1 MSSFYF
7 NFVLNT
13 SQYDNLY
20 CNVFMITVNET
31 YLKNIPWVEKYRPN
45 QYQDIILED
54 VNKQIFNTILK
65 NGTFPNILLYGPPG
79 TGKTTTIMN
88 ITKLFLQKFYV
99 FGKELIVHLN
109 ASDERGID
117 IIRNQINIFTKTNVL
132 FNKGVKFIILDEADY
147 MTKNAQQSL
156 RTIIHERNPNIKF
169 CIICNYISKIE
180 DGLKHEFIPIR
191 FNNLPRQPIHDLLT
205 RICFHEQIHHHD
217 EYINKIIDTYN
228 SDIRSM
234 INYIQI
240 NQSSMHSNHTHT
252 VTPIHITKTILSIM
266 KKNIIKMENTEHME
280 NTEISNTTQ
289 YVYEYIIDICRNNH
303 INIEDY
309 FISFCNH
316 LSSNH
321 LLKLPDESLFRL
333 YPFLLYTTHSFR
345 VNIEYRFYFVLYHL
359 ILSFDFIRDS
369 ISW

>member
-1 MSSFYF
+1 MSID
-7 NFVLNT
+7 T
-13 SQYDNLY
+13 SYSK
-20 CNVFMITVNET
+20 T
-31 YLKNIPWVEKYRPN
+31 IPWVEKYRPS

-54 VNKQIFNTILK
+54 INKRIFNTILK
-65 NGTFPNILLYGPPG
+65 NGSFPNILLYGPPG

-180 DGLKHEFIPIR
+180 DRLKHEFIPIR
-191 FNNLPRQPIHDLLT
+191 FNNLPKQPINDLLT
-205 RICFHEQIHHHD
+205 RICYEEQIHHST
-217 EYINKIIDTYN
+217 EYTTKIIDTYN

-234 INYIQI
+234 INYLQI
-240 NQSSMHSNHTHT
+240 NQSSPKSNETYI
-252 VTPIHITKTILSIM
+252 VTPICITRTILSM
-266 KKNIIKMENTEHME
+266 LKKHNINMENIE
-280 NTEISNTTQ
+280 NIENNESSNITKKAYKHIVDT
-289 YVYEYIIDICRNNH
+289 CRQNH
-303 INIEDY
+303 IDTGDY
-309 FISFCNH
+309 FITFCYHLVNNH
-316 LSSNH
+316 TLNLSNDA
-321 LLKLPDESLFRL
+321 LLKL
-333 YPFLLYTTHSFR
+333 YPFLLYAIHSFR
-345 VNIEYRFYFVLYHL
+345 VNIEYKFYFLLYNLVLS
-359 ILSFDFIRDS
+359 IDFIRDS

>member
-1 MSSFYF
+1 MSNIDIPYIK
-7 NFVLNT
+7 T
-13 SQYDNLY
+13 
-20 CNVFMITVNET
+20 
-31 YLKNIPWVEKYRPN
+31 IPWVEKYRPS

-54 VNKQIFNTILK
+54 VNKRIFNTILN

-180 DGLKHEFIPIR
+180 DRLKHEFIPIR
-191 FNNLPRQPIHDLLT
+191 FNNLPKQPIYDLLE
-205 RICFHEQIHHHD
+205 RISYEEKINHSK
-217 EYINKIIDTYN
+217 EYIKNIIDTYN

-234 INYIQI
+234 INYLQI
-240 NQSSMHSNHTHT
+240 NQTSHDSNESHI
-252 VTPIHITKTILSIM
+252 VTPLYITKTILSM
-266 KKNIIKMENTEHME
+266 LKKINVNMENME
-280 NTEISNTTQ
+280 NMENNDVSNRIKQVYQ
-289 YVYEYIIDICRNNH
+289 YIVDTCRENHMDIEEYFIIFCHNICNNH
-303 INIEDY
+303 LIK
-309 FISFCNH
+309 
-316 LSSNH
+316 LSN
-321 LLKLPDESLFRL
+321 ESLQKL
-333 YPFLLYTTHSFR
+333 YPFIIYTVHSFR
-345 VNIEYRFYFVLYHL
+345 VDIDYKFYFVLYNL
-359 ILSFDFIRDS
+359 VLSFDIMNNS
-369 ISW
+369 ISG